1 VTKLIPIIFQLL
13 RILKNKFEDVV
24 LTILHL
30 SKQKKY
36 HENKNHP
43 TICKL
48 RNLSLER
55 TKACDSTA
63 VKIFIISN

>member
-1 VTKLIPIIFQLL
+1 
-13 RILKNKFEDVV
+13 LKNKFEDVV